1 MKSNYFIFFS
11 LLLTMFFTNCKKEKT
26 LPETIDYSYFP
37 LNLNHE
43 VEYKVTK
50 IKIDAPINV
59 YDTQIYY
66 LKEKIDSFYFDET
79 GNKTFRI
86 ELYKRY
92 HNFSNWEITDAWMA
106 QIVNNQAHKVEEN
119 IRYVKIV
126 FPLKL
131 QLKWDGNAHNTLEK
145 QIYTVEKLHETWKQ
159 YDSTCLIVQQNKES
173 LIDKYYQSER
183 YAKHVGL
190 VEKININIS
199 QAYIIQG
206 LPIEQR
212 IKRGEI
218 YIQTTNF

>member
-1 MKSNYFIFFS
+1 MLF
-11 LLLTMFFTNCKKEKT
+11 LTSCKKENT
-26 LPETIDYSYFP
+26 TPETIDYSYFP
-37 LNLNHE
+37 LKISQEL
-43 VEYKVTK
+43 EYKVTK
-50 IKIDAPINV
+50 IKIDAPVNV

-66 LKEKIDSFYFDET
+66 LKERIDSFYFDET
-79 GNKTFRI
+79 GNKIFRI
-86 ELYKRY
+86 ERYKRID
-92 HNFSNWEITDAWMA
+92 NLSNWEISDAWIA

-119 IRYVKIV
+119 IRYVKMV

-131 QLKWDGNAHNTLEK
+131 QLRWDGNAHNTLVK
-145 QIYTVEKLHETWKQ
+145 QIYSVDKLHEPWKQ

-183 YAKHVGL
+183 YAKNVGL
-190 VEKININIS
+190 VEKVSINIS

-218 YIQTTNF
+218 YIQTVDF